1 MNRSAQKLPSFDEL
15 VKLALEDE
23 AAFEQLKREKCEEM
37 IQSASIDMQP
47 RLWAQQ
53 SHIDRVVGQCKNPNH
68 VNVVLMQEL
77 VKQVQKFQAA
87 LQGGDASLVSAR
99 NDNINGDKT
108 NVVSISKRHP
118 DWR

>member
-1 MNRSAQKLPSFDEL
+1 MSRPAQKLPSFDEL
-15 VKLALEDE
+15 VKLAQEDE

-37 IQSASIDMQP
+37 IQSASQDMQP

-77 VKQVQKFQAA
+77 VKQVQKFQDA
-87 LQGGDASLVSAR
+87 LQGGDASSLVSAR
-99 NDNINGDKT
+99 SNKVNEGKT
-108 NVVSISKRHP
+108 NVVSISERYL
-118 DWR
+118 D